1 MRALIGLIPLFLAL
15 YGAFWWGRLSGRK
28 PSLPTKDP
36 LPVIRA
42 AREVVVARQVGGT
55 AEDVAIQSLEMAL
68 DDWDLKRLE

>member
-28 PSLPTKDP
+28 EELPAKDP

-42 AREVVVARQVGGT
+42 AREVVVAEQIGGT
-55 AEDVAIQSLEMAL
+55 SRDVAVQHLELAL
-68 DDWDLKRLE
+68 DEWDLKRLD